1 MPDCRWADR
10 SRKGAPPWKDF
21 WDEFQHGHGEVV
33 IASQPSVESIRPFT
47 PTNYVGWE
55 MAVPDVWRARH
66 ITNQIADWERLG
78 DMPRLVLICLT
89 NDHTA
94 TVEMERMQN

>member
-1 MPDCRWADR
+1 
-10 SRKGAPPWKDF
+10 
-21 WDEFQHGHGEVV
+21 
-33 IASQPSVESIRPFT
+33 
-47 PTNYVGWE
+47 
-55 MAVPDVWRARH
+55 MAVPDVWRARY
-66 ITNQIADWERLG
+66 ITNQVADWERLG